1 MDTPTSKPRVE
12 FKKSAD
18 GYDATEVD
26 DFVASVRAELA
37 ELHAKVRQSGGAT
50 GRSAVSGG
58 TNAERLHDPD
68 RAVERMLGAAQQT
81 ADRVVYEA
89 EAEAER
95 VLAEADEEAVNHIN
109 SAEEKAEQRL
119 NEAESQGERIRKEA
133 VTEARRVVEETRQPL
148 AREVK
153 RLRETRDSLRQEIDL
168 LRGLLSE
175 HREKVRD
182 ASDALRELADNPD
195 VFRVADPG
203 PRTEVTVN
211 VEDDFEIDVS
221 EPETEIDLRDGSG
234 SDDDDVAISAATPA
248 VEAPN
253 RANKPAGKKGKNAK
267 GNKKA
272 AKAKAAKANRP
283 QADRQVNRTATQPDG
298 PVAAAAPAVAAAAP
312 RGGSVFS
319 EAIDMDDV
327 DAAAGGVS
335 LDELGGDEI
344 SWSGGAPEASGRV
357 ITGAF
362 ADQLDEGSGDALDKM
377 GDSPDASGDGFLTE
391 VRKAV
396 VDEDTAGLGEVD
408 EAEGEAISSFFEK
421 AIDEPKSRF
430 GRRTNK

>member
-12 FKKSAD
+12 FKKSAN
-18 GYDATEVD
+18 GYDAAEVD

-37 ELHAKVRQSGGAT
+37 DLQKKVRQSAGAAS
-50 GRSAVSGG
+50 GAAGAKAAVGS
-58 TNAERLHDPD
+58 TERLHDPD

-95 VLAEADEEAVNHIN
+95 VLAEADEDAVNRIN
-109 SAEEKAEQRL
+109 TAEERANQTIS
-119 NEAESQGERIRKEA
+119 EADSQGERIRKEA

-153 RLRETRDSLRQEIDL
+153 RLRETRDSLRQEIDM
-168 LRGLLSE
+168 LRGLLST

-211 VEDDFEIDVS
+211 LDDDFEIDVS
-221 EPETEIDLRDGSG
+221 EPAADIDLREAE
-234 SDDDDVAISAATPA
+234 VEPAVSAATDAPA
-248 VEAPN
+248 RN
-253 RANKPAGKKGKNAK
+253 RAAKGPNAK
-267 GNKKA
+267 AGNKANKAKKA
-272 AKAKAAKANRP
+272 ANKAARTAPAKAAA
-283 QADRQVNRTATQPDG
+283 AA
-298 PVAAAAPAVAAAAP
+298 PVAAAPAAAP
-312 RGGSVFS
+312 APAPAPEASSGGSVFAD
-319 EAIDMDDV
+319 AIDMDD
-327 DAAAGGVS
+327 DSVS
-335 LDELGGDEI
+335 TASNVTLDELGEDL
-344 SWSGGAPEASGRV
+344 SWSGGTEEAAAPSAQV

-362 ADQLDEGSGDALDKM
+362 ADQIDDESGDDLHKM
-377 GDSPDASGDGFLTE
+377 GSTPAAAGDGFLTE
-391 VRKAV
+391 VRKAAS
-396 VDEDTAGLGEVD
+396 DEDTGGLGEVD
-408 EAEGEAISSFFEK
+408 AEQGEAISSFFEK

-430 GRRTNK
+430 GRRNK